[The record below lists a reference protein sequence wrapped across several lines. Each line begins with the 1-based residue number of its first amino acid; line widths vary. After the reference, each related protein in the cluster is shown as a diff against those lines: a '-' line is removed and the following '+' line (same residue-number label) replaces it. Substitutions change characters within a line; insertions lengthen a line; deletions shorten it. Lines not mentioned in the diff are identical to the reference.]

1 MSTSIDDLGHAKSGT
16 AILMTC
22 IVQTM
27 GEKDPTF
34 QARFLNRLAHVYEE
48 LRSATDADVHHEIE
62 MLAFTHAF
70 LTSGGGQEAKPA
82 GQA

>member
-1 MSTSIDDLGHAKSGT
+1 MSTPIDDLGHTKSGT

-22 IVQTM
+22 IVQTLA
-27 GEKDPTF
+27 EKDPTF

-48 LRSATDADVHHEIE
+48 LRNAADADVHHEIE

-70 LTSGGGQEAKPA
+70 LTSAGGEEAKPA

>member
-1 MSTSIDDLGHAKSGT
+1 MTTPIDDLGHTKSGT

-22 IVQTM
+22 IVQTLN
-27 GEKDPTF
+27 EKDPTF

-48 LRSATDADVHHEIE
+48 LSGATDADVHHEIE

-70 LTSGGGQEAKPA
+70 LTSGGGQEAPA